1 MRKKITK
8 GKTLRFYLNENEL
21 KLLLLKDNKTEW
33 IESNKFYFLSFGY
46 AINIPTNRNIPD

>member
-33 IESNKFYFLSFGY
+33 IESNKFYFLSFEY
-46 AINIPTNRNIPD
+46 AIIDETNSN